1 MTKADAGRYA
11 APVPDSPL
19 PAPQSF
25 QEQYSAHMARLGKKG
40 GKISGAKRMEM
51 PEKQRKA
58 IAKKAAAARW
68 GKRNPRVVEPQK

>member
-1 MTKADAGRYA
+1 MLRANQMMAEHMEKAGEAETEPA
-11 APVPDSPL
+11 QAP
-19 PAPQSF
+19 SF
-25 QEQYSAHMARLGKKG
+25 QDQLSAHMARLGAKG

-68 GKRNPRVVEPQK
+68 KGRS